1 MMFTTL
7 QKRIAVTTG
16 LVLALGACA
25 LLPLGA
31 GPETQREVLVR
42 VRNMAYYLDN
52 DSRSPNPVI
61 KVTAGERIR
70 LRLVNEDPGFNHDF
84 AIGAWDVGTPMVHG
98 EERTSIV
105 FRVPEKPGSFTYVC
119 TLHAAMMK
127 GTIEVV
133 SAEVAQTAGD

>member
-1 MMFTTL
+1 MFKTL
-7 QKRIAVTTG
+7 PTRIAVTTG
-16 LVLALGACA
+16 IALALGACA

-70 LRLVNEDPGFNHDF
+70 LRLVSEDPGFNHDF
-84 AIGAWDVGTPMVHG
+84 AIHAWDVVTPMVHG

-133 SAEVAQTAGD
+133 PAEVAQTPGD